1 MGIAWVTFDSNSK
14 TATGSSRIFVG
25 VANMGSDNV
34 FASEDNGATWSA
46 VAGQRNDFIPHHG
59 RHWLWLIFFFEIAQ
73 VLVFAVQVSFHPRTI
88 FCTYPTQMAS
98 VPGMELP
105 VMS

>member
-14 TATGSSRIFVG
+14 TANGSSRIFVG

-34 FASEDNGATWSA
+34 FVSEDNGATWSA

-59 RHWLWLIFFFEIAQ
+59 MISARSILCCDINVYI
-73 VLVFAVQVSFHPRTI
+73 SFDIRCI
-88 FCTYPTQMAS
+88 LAL
-98 VPGMELP
+98 G
-105 VMS
+105 